1 MYVAPAR
8 RSRPTEP
15 FQGAWDA
22 PQSSTEH
29 LPRDISDIEL
39 KVGHAKNLPRRVQQ
53 YRKCESAAQEIVWHG
68 FFYAE
73 RRMHV
78 ERRIHLAL
86 ERHGAVRIR
95 GECQGYPCTTHHR
108 EYFNMRTIRTRAEF
122 LRICRGELRAAG
134 EKNLKLH
141 PMEDWYRIS
150 KSRVPKSR
158 VRKTRIPRYIMD
170 VVLVAEAVVRDVG
183 GDGEICERKGVGV
196 GEHGGE
202 DSEEQDET
210 EENVDLGPPGA
221 QRASLKMLRGWT
233 KQSCSSAR
241 ADYFEARRFAS
252 AGKVLGNIGTSL
264 GAART
269 KIKGRILGR
278 TAAVARWSGNRDGG
292 VAGSLRLRGHAE
304 VARKAISGVCSVG
317 FARFAAENV
326 YAREGG
332 SWECRSSG
340 SRKTVWTLKAE
351 GDVARRGRQ
360 WQDGQAKNNRGGGAT
375 TMRKGQEDERA
386 TEEDAEREA
395 ELEWAAEDDTALLA
409 QEAELLT
416 RAEELLGRADELE
429 RTDDDGRDTDAD
441 DAELLTREIEAELLR
456 ALLGSCEAND
466 KRAEELLRT
475 LLACE
480 ADADAELL
488 AREEELL
495 TRNAD
500 EEWSRDTDEAE
511 LRDAGEAED
520 TINDTRWYAL
530 PERAENTELL
540 ACDDEEET
548 HALLEAE
555 RDADAELL
563 GTLLEREADEE
574 RGTDAD
580 NENTGNSPAELLMRE
595 DEDER
600 TARGRARY
608 RRGAAARS
616 KAVRDDAGV
625 EVDAEREDE
634 VETEHNEKCTGEEV
648 EFRSPGRAIDPH
660 EVRTKGI
667 PATPSK
673 CAREAATQQQNK
685 RKQKGGNDGRT
696 KNHPRRGRSRRYKRA
711 RRVRFGTA
719 LAVNSSVGDGKER
732 LGEIL

>member
-1 MYVAPAR
+1 MGR
-8 RSRPTEP
+8 
-15 FQGAWDA
+15 
-22 PQSSTEH
+22 
-29 LPRDISDIEL
+29 
-39 KVGHAKNLPRRVQQ
+39 
-53 YRKCESAAQEIVWHG
+53 AA
-68 FFYAE
+68 
-73 RRMHV
+73 V
-78 ERRIHLAL
+78 E
-86 ERHGAVRIR
+86 EK
-95 GECQGYPCTTHHR
+95 
-108 EYFNMRTIRTRAEF
+108 RTRSEMRAGLSGIGMPMPVEEAAEDYW
-122 LRICRGELRAAG
+122 
-134 EKNLKLH
+134 N
-141 PMEDWYRIS
+141 
-150 KSRVPKSR
+150 
-158 VRKTRIPRYIMD
+158 VRRTGK
-170 VVLVAEAVVRDVG
+170 ESG
-183 GDGEICERKGVGV
+183 GIG
-196 GEHGGE
+196 
-202 DSEEQDET
+202 
-210 EENVDLGPPGA
+210 
-221 QRASLKMLRGWT
+221 
-233 KQSCSSAR
+233 
-241 ADYFEARRFAS
+241 DYFDARRFAS

-317 FARFAAENV
+317 FARFAAENA

-351 GDVARRGRQ
+351 GDVARRGRK

-456 ALLGSCEAND
+456 ALLGCD
-466 KRAEELLRT
+466 
-475 LLACE
+475 
-480 ADADAELL
+480 
-488 AREEELL
+488 
-495 TRNAD
+495 AD
-500 EEWSRDTDEAE
+500 EEVR
-511 LRDAGEAED
+511 
-520 TINDTRWYAL
+520 AL

-540 ACDDEEET
+540 ACDDEDET
-548 HALLEAE
+548 RALLEAE

-719 LAVNSSVGDGKER
+719 LVAHGGKFNIHTRAQEMVSYLGTER
-732 LGEIL
+732 